1 MMLHTENINAMKA
14 GAQMS
19 NYNNATNNYPEL
31 ADFNLSP
38 KEQDMVKKITEVYA
52 VFGIKIGPLI
62 SVVSGERTSRFD
74 FAVESDSVFPKI
86 RKLRD
91 DVSLFLSVPP
101 VELSC
106 PIESKMAFGIV
117 VPTR

>member
-1 MMLHTENINAMKA
+1 
-14 GAQMS
+14 MS
-19 NYNNATNNYPEL
+19 NYNNATNNNPEI
-31 ADFNLSP
+31 ADFTLSS

-62 SVVSGERTSRFD
+62 GVVSGEKTTRFD
-74 FAVESDSVFPKI
+74 FAVESDAVFPKI

-101 VELSC
+101 VELTC
-106 PIESKMAFGIV
+106 PIPDKLAFSIELPFGK
-117 VPTR
+117 

>member
-1 MMLHTENINAMKA
+1 
-14 GAQMS
+14 MS
-19 NYNNATNNYPEL
+19 NYNNVTNNNPEI

-62 SVVSGERTSRFD
+62 GIVSGEKTTRFD
-74 FAVESDSVFPKI
+74 FAVNSDAVFPKI

-91 DVSLFLSVPP
+91 DVSFVLSVPP
-101 VELSC
+101 AKLTC
-106 PIESKMAFGIV
+106 PIEGKLAFGIEL
-117 VPTR
+117 PNGK